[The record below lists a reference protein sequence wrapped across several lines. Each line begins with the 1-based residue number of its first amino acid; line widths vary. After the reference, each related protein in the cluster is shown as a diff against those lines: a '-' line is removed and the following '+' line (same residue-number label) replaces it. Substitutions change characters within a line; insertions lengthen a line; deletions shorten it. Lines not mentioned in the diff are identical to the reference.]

1 MVLIIIFI
9 CLRKIL
15 LVEEIV
21 VLDKEETD
29 PATSPSVALLL
40 DAYGDPVNSA
50 DENTITLYG
59 NLISDGGSSITS
71 WGFRYSLSINGS
83 NQLVTPITTASITSG
98 TAFEKVNWRDYPM
111 IQLIIIRLMLPI
123 V

>member
-1 MVLIIIFI
+1 MSAQNSVGWGNSI
-9 CLRKIL
+9 KQ
-15 LVEEIV
+15 EN
-21 VLDKEETD
+21 D
-29 PATSPSVALLL
+29 PQPPSVALLL
-40 DAYGDPVNSA
+40 DAYDDPVNSA

-83 NQLVTPITTASITSG
+83 NQLVTPITTAPITSG
-98 TAFEKVNWRDYPM
+98 TGKINWRDYPM